1 MARKTKKPVVTKK
14 HLARLERERRQTR
27 AIILTSV
34 LVVAAVVLLIGY
46 GILQQT
52 VLTPRKTLVK
62 IGSDRIILKDFQ
74 ERVRYQREQLISQY
88 QQVLQFAQYFGS
100 SAGSYFDT
108 QLQNIQTQLDTPN
121 AVGQQVLDQMINEIL
136 VRHEADNLGITV
148 SDQEIEQRVQSEFG
162 YFPNGTPTVQ
172 PTLPEVPTPTLN
184 PTQKALFPPTATPTA
199 SPTPTQTATA
209 SPTFTP
215 TATLAGTPTP
225 TLTPE
230 PTLTPTP
237 YTQDAFQQNYQNF
250 IDTYQSQVGVPESII
265 RSVIENQIYQEK
277 VMDVVLADLKP
288 EEEQVWARHI
298 LVADQATAQKVEDLL
313 KAGGD
318 FATLAKEYSTDS
330 TATNGGDLGWFGK
343 GVMDPAFE
351 QVAFSLAIGQISD
364 PVQTQFG
371 WHIIQVLGHE
381 VRPLDQSQFD
391 QLRQQ
396 KFSDWLTQQRDAEQ
410 VDINSDW
417 TNYVPAE
424 PTLPPATQG

>member
-1 MARKTKKPVVTKK
+1 MARKNKKPVVTKK

-27 AIILTSV
+27 AIILTSA
-34 LVVAAVVLLIGY
+34 LVVVAVVMLIGY
-46 GILQQT
+46 GILQQN

-74 ERVRYQREQLISQY
+74 ERVRYQRAQLINQY

-121 AVGQQVLDQMINEIL
+121 AIGQQVLDQMINEIL
-136 VRHEADNLGITV
+136 VRNEADKLGITV
-148 SDQEIEQRVQSEFG
+148 SDQEIEQRVESEFG
-162 YFPNGTPTVQ
+162 YYPNGTPTVQ

-184 PTQKALFPPTATPTA
+184 PTQKALFPPTPTPTA

-237 YTQDAFQQNYQNF
+237 YTQAAFDQNYQDF
-250 IDTYQSQVGVPESII
+250 INSYKTQIGVPESII

-330 TATNGGDLGWFGK
+330 TATSGGDLGWFGK

-351 QVAFSLAIGQISD
+351 QVAFSLAVGQISD

-396 KFSDWLTQQRDAEQ
+396 KFNDWLTQQRDAEQ
-410 VDINSDW
+410 VNINNDW

-424 PTLPPATQG
+424 PTLPPATGG